1 MLAELM
7 CETTLGPAPYSAR
20 PLPGNS
26 EHVFFSD
33 SKSVDMEV
41 ARDIAIHYWRDK
53 GHAAM
58 ANIASLRHTCHGDM
72 LANMVMC
79 DPEEI
84 IHPQF
89 RSSMPVQ
96 SMAALPTDEVMRR
109 TFDRLS
115 ERARRL

>member
-1 MLAELM
+1 MY
-7 CETTLGPAPYSAR
+7 ETTLDLAPRHAR
-20 PLPGNS
+20 PLPGDS
-26 EHVFFSD
+26 ERVIFSEF
-33 SKSVDMEV
+33 KSVDMEV

-53 GHAAM
+53 GHAALEH
-58 ANIASLRHTCHGDM
+58 IALLRHTYHDEM

-89 RSSMPVQ
+89 RGSMPIQ
-96 SMAALPTDEVMRR
+96 SMGALPTDELMRR